1 MSNFLQPHGLQHAR
15 PPCPS
20 PTLRVYSNSCPLSQ
34 WYYLTISSSI
44 ASFSSHFQSFPASRS
59 FLVSQFF
66 ASRGQS
72 IGISASASV
81 LPMNSQNWFPLGW
94 TDWFFFLSK
103 GLSRVFSNTTTNIQY
118 QQLQVNQRPSSKGR
132 IYFSCAWNWEWALF
146 LLSWTDAIEVK
157 LCNIQCYVIKS
168 NMTFPAPP
176 W

>member
-1 MSNFLQPHGLQHAR
+1 MESSMRGLPVHHQLLEFTKIHVHWVSDAIQPSH
-15 PPCPS
+15 
-20 PTLRVYSNSCPLSQ
+20 PLS
-34 WYYLTISSSI
+34 SSSPP
-44 ASFSSHFQSFPASRS
+44 AFDLSQHQGLFQW
-59 FLVSQFF
+59 VHF
-66 ASRGQS
+66 ASGGQI
-72 IGISASASV
+72 IGVSASASV
-81 LPMNSQNWFPLGW
+81 LPMNIRDWFPLGW